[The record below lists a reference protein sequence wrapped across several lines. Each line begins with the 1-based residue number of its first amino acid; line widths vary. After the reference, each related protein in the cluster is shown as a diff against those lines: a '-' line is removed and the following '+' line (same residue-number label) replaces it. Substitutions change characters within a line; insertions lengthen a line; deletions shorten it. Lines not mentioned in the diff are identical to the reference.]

1 MIDWVRKR
9 LRELSGQPS
18 GKIIDFPQTPENL
31 DRLASSRTLLK
42 SDDYTTDP
50 LYDSLTKKK

>member
-1 MIDWVRKR
+1 MRKR

-42 SDDYTTDP
+42 SDDHTTDS
-50 LYDSLTKKK
+50 LYDSSTKKK